1 MAKQCQSCGM
11 PLQTKKAGDCRGSEA
26 DGSKSEEWCNLCYEN
41 GAFIVPNCSLDEMK
55 EIVDTALK
63 EKGSGRI
70 MRWLAQKQLPSLK
83 RWKQ

>member
-1 MAKQCQSCGM
+1 
-11 PLQTKKAGDCRGSEA
+11 
-26 DGSKSEEWCNLCYEN
+26 
-41 GAFIVPNCSLDEMK
+41 MK